1 MKSNENFDKNKF
13 LNDLKKDNAKLGNE
27 KVEDGLNEIRNEH
40 AYIHD
45 FGSSTLE
52 NIENDEVSN
61 GELDELIATG
71 EEKETEDES
80 EEEWTLKPVIQL
92 RVPID
97 GLNEIKLDFSQL
109 NGRSLKK
116 IEKLWEKNR
125 TSKKFVVINAFDTEY
140 CMFVAAHCSGIPY
153 SKLEELNAGDYSKLK
168 LSVQSFLLGS

>member
-1 MKSNENFDKNKF
+1 MENKEKFDKEKF
-13 LNDLKKDNAKLGNE
+13 LKEFDRDKAKLENE
-27 KVEDGLNEIRNEH
+27 KIEDGLTEIGNEH

-45 FGSSTLE
+45 GGSSTLE
-52 NIENDEVSN
+52 NNENDEVSN
-61 GELDELIATG
+61 GELDDLIATG

-80 EEEWTLKPVIQL
+80 DEEWTLKPVIQL